1 MQASGKAGT
10 AREKKPSS
18 HLKLPRIYIRYPRI
32 YIPWGPTGLRDIK
45 SLKGRCFQGTSLPWV
60 TGPSGPRLTL
70 TWRSGLFN
78 DSHFPLQVRGLDPVT
93 RFCQQNEPKACLMLL
108 LLLLFDH
115 RVVFDSLA
123 TPWTIQPTGLLCPW
137 DFPGKNAGV
146 GCHFL
151 LQKYICSRLKII
163 FKKSEFFVK
172 YKTN

>member
-1 MQASGKAGT
+1 MSNSSGNTGPQDSCGCFQAMDVLDIRHEVKTWFEGTEQAGCRPVGKQGLQG
-10 AREKKPSS
+10 RKKPSS

-115 RVVFDSLA
+115 KVVFDSLA
-123 TPWTIQPTGLLCPW
+123 TPWTIQPTGLLC
-137 DFPGKNAGV
+137 
-146 GCHFL
+146 
-151 LQKYICSRLKII
+151 
-163 FKKSEFFVK
+163 
-172 YKTN
+172 